1 MADLIN
7 LRNARKARARAAS
20 ETKAAA
26 NRTLYGQTKAER
38 QAARAEKS
46 RQEKALNAAKREQ
59 D

>member
-26 NRTLYGQTKAER
+26 NRALYGQTKAEK

-46 RQEKALNAAKREQ
+46 RQQKALDAAKREL